1 MAYHRSVSLR
11 RSLLVA
17 IAPMVALASS
27 ARTSSV
33 RPVEE
38 WTARFTALVEAG
50 DGAALEREL
59 EAIRLERPDLYDRFW
74 LAHLQGRARL
84 LSRDHAGAR
93 AAWGPLAAPGH
104 PLRDLALYY
113 LARAAEAEG
122 RVADAARLRVELIAL
137 GGPRRSDAQAE
148 QAALLAARR
157 DADGLSAW
165 AERIG
170 STAPRALRRRIN
182 ADLVSLWLG
191 RDEKAR
197 AIAVASALLRESTGD
212 DPADRVSLAVD
223 RPDLLAMLDGEDR
236 VRVGEAARVH
246 RRFDRAVALLRA
258 GLTEVPQRRDDLLF
272 SIGRAHYVA
281 EDYAAAERAYLDG
294 ATTTD
299 AEARARFLYHAARA
313 AQLRGD
319 DRQAEKLLLR
329 TVTEAP
335 RPKARATRGRRA
347 SRQRTPAEASRLCLA
362 RLQLVRLLASQQRF
376 GAAEPHL
383 AALRAARCP
392 AEAGEAAVAYAS
404 AAVVH
409 GRPAAA
415 RAQLALMHAGAASEA
430 EGDYWEARALE
441 TIDPPRALEAHLALL
456 RPATISPFAR
466 FAQARLDGPLARRAL
481 ERADRLPLEADAAR
495 ARGDVDAARR
505 LLTDAALLAPP
516 SGAPAARERLRELY
530 RQLPAYANGV
540 ALQPLAPPRFS
551 DGTAPNRTE
560 VLLAMGLFDD
570 AADGVGERYAGTSP
584 EMALTRA
591 SLLQRGGR
599 ARASIRA
606 AEGIVSALPT
616 EFLPE
621 LLPGQVRDL
630 LHPRHYF
637 ALIQEDALRF
647 GADPLLV
654 LAIMR
659 EESRFDTRARSAAAA
674 RGLLQIVLTTARAVG
689 KDLGLPELEGEDLY
703 DPALVIPLGSKY
715 LADLQ
720 RDFGGNLLKAA
731 AAYNAGPRQAQLWS
745 RLAPGA
751 ADDAFFAS
759 ISFAETRRYV
769 AQVLASYDRY
779 RALTAQ
785 PATHTGNG
793 AAGGASRAR

>member
-1 MAYHRSVSLR
+1 MAPV
-11 RSLLVA
+11 
-17 IAPMVALASS
+17 VALASS

-38 WTARFTALVEAG
+38 WTARFAALVEAG
-50 DGAALEREL
+50 DGAGLDREV

-84 LSRDHAGAR
+84 LTRDHAGAG
-93 AAWGPLAAPGH
+93 AAWGSLATPGH

-113 LARAAEAEG
+113 LARTAEAEG
-122 RVADAARLRVELIAL
+122 RVADAGRHREELIAL

-148 QAALLAARR
+148 QAALLTSRR

-165 AERIG
+165 ADG
-170 STAPRALRRRIN
+170 AAATAPRSLRRRMD
-182 ADLVSLWLG
+182 ADLVSLWLA
-191 RDEKAR
+191 RDNR
-197 AIAVASALLRESTGD
+197 TRAVAVGAEVLSESTGD
-212 DPADRVSLAVD
+212 DPADRVSQALD
-223 RPDLLAMLDGEDR
+223 RPDLLAMLDAEDR
-236 VRVGEAARVH
+236 VRVAEAARLH
-246 RRFDRAVALLRA
+246 RRFDRAVALLQA
-258 GLTEVPQRRDDLLF
+258 GLKEVPQKRDDLLF

-281 EDYAAAERAYLDG
+281 EDYAAAERAYLEG
-294 ATTTD
+294 ASTAD

-329 TVTEAP
+329 TVSEAP
-335 RPKARATRGRRA
+335 RPKARAARGRRTTRA
-347 SRQRTPAEASRLCLA
+347 RPPAEAPRLCLA
-362 RLQLVRLLASQQRF
+362 RLQLVRLLTSQERF
-376 GAAEPHL
+376 TAAEPHL

-409 GRPAAA
+409 GRPGAAGTELA
-415 RAQLALMHAGAASEA
+415 RTPAKGASEA
-430 EGDYWEARALE
+430 EGDYWSARALE
-441 TIDPPRALEAHLALL
+441 TSDPQRALEAHLALL

-466 FAQARLDGPLARRAL
+466 FAQARLEGPLARRAK
-481 ERADRLPLEADAAR
+481 ERSAQLPPAAEAAR
-495 ARGDVDAARR
+495 TRGDLDAARR
-505 LLTDAALLAPP
+505 LMTDAALLATAAD
-516 SGAPAARERLRELY
+516 APAARERLRDLY
-530 RQLPAYANGV
+530 RQLPAYANGLG
-540 ALQPLAPPRFS
+540 LQPLPLPRFTS
-551 DGTAPNRTE
+551 ETAVPATRTD

-570 AADGVGERYAGTSP
+570 AADGVAERYAGASP

-630 LHPRHYF
+630 LYPRHYLT
-637 ALIQEDALRF
+637 LIQEDALRF

-689 KDLGLPELEGEDLY
+689 RDLGLPEFEGEDLY

-731 AAYNAGPRQAQLWS
+731 AAYNAGPRQARLWS
-745 RLAPGA
+745 RLAPEA

-779 RALTAQ
+779 RALTVQSGKQA
-785 PATHTGNG
+785 GSNG
-793 AAGGASRAR
+793 TAGGAARAR